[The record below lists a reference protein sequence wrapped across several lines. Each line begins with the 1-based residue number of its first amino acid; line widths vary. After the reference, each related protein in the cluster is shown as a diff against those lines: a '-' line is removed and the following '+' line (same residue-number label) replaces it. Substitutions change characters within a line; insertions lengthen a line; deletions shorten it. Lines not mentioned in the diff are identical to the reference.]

1 MYENPWWYEGEIFD
15 CDKINGYHGFVYLIT
30 NTCNGRKY
38 IGRKYFWSFRKK
50 KGQTRK
56 QRKESDWKNYYG
68 SCPELKEDVK
78 ELGKEKFTRDDVVVV
93 LLHDHGS
100 RYVAKIF
107 NDDWMKK
114 QNFI

>member
-1 MYENPWWYEGEIFD
+1 MMWF
-15 CDKINGYHGFVYLIT
+15 
-30 NTCNGRKY
+30 
-38 IGRKYFWSFRKK
+38 
-50 KGQTRK
+50 
-56 QRKESDWKNYYG
+56 
-68 SCPELKEDVK
+68 
-78 ELGKEKFTRDDVVVV
+78 VV